1 MTSALEIRHI
11 LSFVILFTALI
22 SLALGGL
29 VLMDSPRRTVNR
41 LFTALAGIFF
51 VSGLSFIGLNYTH
64 SPEISLIWSRLYT
77 ISLLFV
83 SPLFYHLVLGSI
95 GNEFKNQENLT
106 SGFYERVK
114 QLAYVFSGGWF
125 LLMVGGL
132 TPQQLARFAY
142 FSIPDIGK
150 QFWVAAL
157 LFGVLISIAI
167 TLLAKQANE
176 SKDPTQKS
184 RLLYML
190 FGSGVLV
197 VSVGIMVPIIV
208 WGEIEISW
216 FFPGL
221 HVAACVC
228 LALIAYSLTTSHLY
242 HFSELLRKTLAFL
255 VMTLVLLT
263 VFGGTHLISS
273 KLLLPYLPNSDL
285 FAMGLSSIFMAL
297 LFHPL
302 RYRVQNL
309 VDRIFFAQRYDQMQ
323 RLRGLSRR
331 VLSSADR
338 DELLNVFFSSL
349 QSIGFDSISLMLK
362 DPQKSI
368 FQIKKGV
375 GLSANAEG
383 FFLRNDSL
391 LIQHVR
397 EEKGELIRDEV
408 LRRILTDW
416 ERQAIS
422 DEMEVLQAEIAFPL
436 FSTRRRALF
445 GVITLGN
452 SDLGYSSYKG
462 RNIFWLKSVIDNAGI
477 MLDNFYHQEFA
488 NALVPYVGKTW
499 AVEMRRN
506 KEGFRERLS
515 GHRTWVSV
523 LMVDIRHFTPLS
535 GRLDPRE
542 VVELLK
548 DFRSRVAPIV
558 YRHQGTI
565 DKFIGDAIMVV
576 FGLPILPKLAN
587 PDQNAVQCAMEIMR
601 EIDAMNVARRNN
613 GNKEP
618 IAIGIGISSGE
629 VIAGNVDSGDRVEY
643 TVIGDAVNMV
653 ARIEDTAGDNQI
665 LLSPA
670 TYNRVKEIVSAKAW
684 QPKHLQGFEQSVM
697 LYELLS
703 VETQEGTDTG
713 SEPRRLAANQ

>member
-228 LALIAYSLTTSHLY
+228 LALIAY
-242 HFSELLRKTLAFL
+242 
-255 VMTLVLLT
+255 
-263 VFGGTHLISS
+263 
-273 KLLLPYLPNSDL
+273 
-285 FAMGLSSIFMAL
+285 
-297 LFHPL
+297 
-302 RYRVQNL
+302 
-309 VDRIFFAQRYDQMQ
+309 
-323 RLRGLSRR
+323 
-331 VLSSADR
+331 
-338 DELLNVFFSSL
+338 
-349 QSIGFDSISLMLK
+349 
-362 DPQKSI
+362 
-368 FQIKKGV
+368 
-375 GLSANAEG
+375 
-383 FFLRNDSL
+383 
-391 LIQHVR
+391 
-397 EEKGELIRDEV
+397 
-408 LRRILTDW
+408 
-416 ERQAIS
+416 
-422 DEMEVLQAEIAFPL
+422 
-436 FSTRRRALF
+436 
-445 GVITLGN
+445 
-452 SDLGYSSYKG
+452 
-462 RNIFWLKSVIDNAGI
+462 
-477 MLDNFYHQEFA
+477 
-488 NALVPYVGKTW
+488 
-499 AVEMRRN
+499 
-506 KEGFRERLS
+506 
-515 GHRTWVSV
+515 
-523 LMVDIRHFTPLS
+523 
-535 GRLDPRE
+535 
-542 VVELLK
+542 
-548 DFRSRVAPIV
+548 
-558 YRHQGTI
+558 
-565 DKFIGDAIMVV
+565 
-576 FGLPILPKLAN
+576 
-587 PDQNAVQCAMEIMR
+587 
-601 EIDAMNVARRNN
+601 
-613 GNKEP
+613 
-618 IAIGIGISSGE
+618 
-629 VIAGNVDSGDRVEY
+629 
-643 TVIGDAVNMV
+643 
-653 ARIEDTAGDNQI
+653 
-665 LLSPA
+665 
-670 TYNRVKEIVSAKAW
+670 
-684 QPKHLQGFEQSVM
+684 
-697 LYELLS
+697 
-703 VETQEGTDTG
+703 
-713 SEPRRLAANQ
+713 